1 MARQE
6 CSLIA
11 LSMPGAEHQRGHR
24 LTVGP
29 EDPARRGPG
38 SDIMAPEGAARRG
51 SGSDIMAPEGGFRAE
66 IFFNREIYTSRRGI
80 PLKMGN
86 FVRVLSNFAPKALP
100 VRAPGSYFVGPEGAP
115 ATGFGAEIFF
125 YMEIYVSRWGVPPKC
140 GKTAGFCRILLRYPL
155 PSQWSGPKQA
165 LAWPQIVKSVAC
177 LG

>member
-24 LTVGP
+24 PTVGP

-100 VRAPGSYFVGPEGAP
+100 VRAPGSYFVGPEG
-115 ATGFGAEIFF
+115 
-125 YMEIYVSRWGVPPKC
+125 VPPPKGILRVGTFC
-140 GKTAGFCRILLRYPL
+140 PAAHSARQKTKHHPNSALVGEYP
-155 PSQWSGPKQA
+155 
-165 LAWPQIVKSVAC
+165 
-177 LG
+177 